1 MNNYS
6 EKRYFSMHENL
17 SSVLAESAGRYTVV
31 IPAGVY
37 ETGPV
42 DVPSDTRLVLEEGAV
57 LSFSDDFDA
66 YPPVY
71 TRWEGVDCWAM
82 HPCFM
87 INGASNVRIEGKG
100 VLNGNGKKWWDYIRK
115 WKAKGYPAVQT
126 LPIEKALARLN
137 PDYRNQPGGGGGRP
151 CQFLRPALFQIYNS
165 KDVSIEG
172 LTLTMSPFWTCHPVC
187 SQNIVLRN
195 LIIENPA
202 DSPNTDGIDIES
214 CSGVTVCGCSVHVGD
229 DGIAVKSGSGREMIN
244 GPSSGNIL
252 VEDCVV
258 SQAHGGFVIGSETAS
273 GINGATVRNCRFLGT
288 DRGLR
293 IKTRRDRGGVIE
305 NITLEN
311 VYMENVICPVSVN
324 MYYNCGSDSPSLFS
338 LKALPVTEVTPLIRN
353 ITVKGIEA
361 RGIRRG
367 AALLVGL
374 PERPLENVSV
384 TDCRFELAPVN
395 ETDLEMDMMAGIPDS
410 DYRGVRTINADL
422 HFDNITINTEPA
434 VRFDSYNA

>member
-1 MNNYS
+1 
-6 EKRYFSMHENL
+6 MHENL
-17 SSVLAESAGRYTVV
+17 SSVLAESAGKYTVI
-31 IPAGVY
+31 IPAGTY

-42 DVPSDTRLVLEEGAV
+42 DVPSHTRLVLEEGAV
-57 LSFSDDFDA
+57 LSFSDNFDA

-82 HPCFM
+82 HPCLLVRD
-87 INGASNVRIEGKG
+87 ACDVRIEGRG
-100 VLNGNGKKWWDYIRK
+100 VLNGNGKKWWDYIRL
-115 WKAKGYPAVQT
+115 WKAKGGPEVQT
-126 LPIEKALARLN
+126 LPIEKSLAELN

-165 KDVSIEG
+165 EDVAVDG
-172 LTLTMSPFWTCHPVC
+172 LTLTMSPFWTCHPVA
-187 SQNIVLRN
+187 SKKIVLRN
-195 LIIENPA
+195 LVIENPA

-214 CSGVTVCGCSVHVGD
+214 CTDVTVSGCTVHVGD
-229 DGIAVKSGSGREMIN
+229 DGIAVKSGSGKEMMD
-244 GPSSGNIL
+244 GPGSGNIL

-258 SQAHGGFVIGSETAS
+258 KQAHGGFVIGSETAA

-305 NITLEN
+305 NISLEN

-324 MYYNCGSDSPSLFS
+324 MYYNCGNNTPRLYS
-338 LKALPVTEVTPLIRN
+338 LKALPVTEATPLIRN
-353 ITVKGIEA
+353 IRVEKIEA
-361 RGIRRG
+361 RGVRRG

-374 PERPLENVSV
+374 PERPLENVV
-384 TDCRFELAPVN
+384 VRDCRFELAPVN
-395 ETDLEMDMMAGIPDS
+395 ETDLQMDMMAGIPDS
-410 DYRGVRTINADL
+410 DFRGIRVINAEL
-422 HFDNITINTEPA
+422 SFDNIDINTEPA